1 MIDIH
6 SHIMFGIDDGS
17 KDIETSMEIL
27 RDAYK
32 NGVTDIIL
40 TPHYIEDSKYT
51 CNNIEKG
58 KILKKLQYTLKKENI
73 DINLYI
79 GNEIF
84 INENISDYIKKK
96 EIAPLNN
103 SEYILVELP
112 MGRMYNNTKS
122 IFFELIRE
130 GYTVI
135 LAHPE
140 RYRYMHKNQEKLE
153 ELLEMGVL
161 LQGNYRSLF
170 GYYGKDAKKA
180 LQKLIKKKQISFL
193 GSDIHKNDGYNLKK
207 LEKKILRLSKD
218 KEYTESI
225 INGNAK
231 DILKKN

>member
-17 KDIETSMEIL
+17 KNIDISMDIL
-27 RDAYK
+27 RDAYM

-51 CNNIEKG
+51 CNNKDKE
-58 KILKKLQYTLKKENI
+58 KILKKLQYELKKEK
-73 DINLYI
+73 INLKLYI

-84 INENISDYIKKK
+84 INENISTLIKNG

-103 SEYILVELP
+103 SKYILVELP

-130 GYTVI
+130 GYIVI

-140 RYRYMHKNQEKLE
+140 RYRYMSKYEEKLE
-153 ELLEMGVL
+153 ELIEMGVL

-180 LQKLIKKKQISFL
+180 LQKLIKQKKISFL

-231 DILKKN
+231 KILKKI

>member
-17 KDIETSMEIL
+17 KNIDVSMDIL

-51 CNNIEKG
+51 CNNRDKE
-58 KILKKLQYTLKKENI
+58 KILKKLQYTLKKEKI
-73 DINLYI
+73 GINLYM
-79 GNEIF
+79 GNEIY
-84 INENISDYIKKK
+84 INENISELIQKG
-96 EIAPLNN
+96 EIATLNN
-103 SEYILVELP
+103 SRYILVELP
-112 MGRMYNNTKS
+112 MGRMYNNTKT
-122 IFFELIRE
+122 IFFELIRQ
-130 GYTVI
+130 GYIVI

-140 RYRYMHKNQEKLE
+140 RYRYMSKYEEKLE

-218 KEYTESI
+218 KDYTESI

-231 DILKKN
+231 KILKKD

>member
-1 MIDIH
+1 
-6 SHIMFGIDDGS
+6 
-17 KDIETSMEIL
+17 
-27 RDAYK
+27 
-32 NGVTDIIL
+32 
-40 TPHYIEDSKYT
+40 
-51 CNNIEKG
+51 
-58 KILKKLQYTLKKENI
+58 
-73 DINLYI
+73 
-79 GNEIF
+79 
-84 INENISDYIKKK
+84 
-96 EIAPLNN
+96 
-103 SEYILVELP
+103 

-122 IFFELIRE
+122 IFFELIRQ

-140 RYRYMHKNQEKLE
+140 RYRYMSKYEEKLE

-218 KEYTESI
+218 KDYTESI

-231 DILKKN
+231 KILKKD

>member
-17 KDIETSMEIL
+17 KSIDVSMDIL

-51 CNNIEKG
+51 CNNREKE
-58 KILKKLQYTLKKENI
+58 KILKKLQYTLKKEKI
-73 DINLYI
+73 GINLYM
-79 GNEIF
+79 GNEIY
-84 INENISDYIKKK
+84 INENISELIQKG
-96 EIAPLNN
+96 EISTLNN
-103 SEYILVELP
+103 SKYILVELP
-112 MGRMYNNTKS
+112 MGRMYNNTRS

-140 RYRYMHKNQEKLE
+140 RYRYMSKYEEKLE
-153 ELLEMGVL
+153 ELTEMGVL

-180 LQKLIKKKQISFL
+180 LEKLIKKKQISFL
-193 GSDIHKNDGYNLKK
+193 GSDIHKNDGYKLKK
-207 LEKKILRLSKD
+207 LEKKVLRLSKD
-218 KEYTESI
+218 KDYTESI
-225 INGNAK
+225 ISGNAK
-231 DILKKN
+231 KILKK